1 MTESRTIAGLVLA
14 AGEGKRFG
22 GLKQLER
29 LGPRLLM
36 EYAVE
41 SMLDVDLIERVA
53 VTLGAG
59 ADEIARTA
67 DLEGAEVVIVADWR
81 EGVAASLRAGF
92 AELAEAADAIVV
104 VPADRP
110 LISAP
115 MITRVIEAW
124 DGTAPAVQATH
135 NGAHGYPL
143 LLASGLRAAVAG
155 LAGEDDATSIPG
167 VGDLLIECGPNVLF
181 DVDLAEDLEE
191 LRDSAVGGATE

>member
-14 AGEGKRFG
+14 AGEGRRFG

-41 SMLDVDLIERVA
+41 SMLDVDLIDRVA

-59 ADEIARTA
+59 ADEIVRTA
-67 DLEGAEVVIVADWR
+67 DLEGAEVVMVADWR

-92 AELAEAADAIVV
+92 AELVGTADAIVV

-124 DGTAPAVQATH
+124 DGIAPAVQATH
-135 NGAHGYPL
+135 DGAPGYPL
-143 LLASGLRAAVAG
+143 LFASGLDAAVAG
-155 LAGEDDATSIPG
+155 LAGESAPDSIAGLNP
-167 VGDLLIECGPNVLF
+167 VPVECGPNVLF
-181 DVDLAEDLEE
+181 DVDLVEDLEE
-191 LRDSAVGGATE
+191 LRDSAVGGETE

>member
-59 ADEIARTA
+59 ADEIVRTA
-67 DLEGAEVVIVADWR
+67 DLEGAEVVMVADWR

-92 AELAEAADAIVV
+92 AELVGTADAIVV

-124 DGTAPAVQATH
+124 DGIAPAAQATH
-135 NGAHGYPL
+135 DGAPGYPL
-143 LLASGLRAAVAG
+143 LLASGLDAAVAS
-155 LAGEDDATSIPG
+155 LAGERAPDSIAGLNP
-167 VGDLLIECGPNVLF
+167 VPVECGPNVLF
-181 DVDLAEDLEE
+181 DVDLVEDLEE
-191 LRDSAVGGATE
+191 LRDSAVGGETE

>member
-1 MTESRTIAGLVLA
+1 
-14 AGEGKRFG
+14 
-22 GLKQLER
+22 
-29 LGPRLLM
+29 M
-36 EYAVE
+36 EYSVE
-41 SMLDVDLIERVA
+41 SMLDVDLIDRVA

-59 ADEIARTA
+59 ADEVARRA
-67 DLEGAEVVIVADWR
+67 DLEGAEVVVVADWR

-104 VPADRP
+104 LPADRP

-124 DGTAPAVQATH
+124 DGNAPAVQA
-135 NGAHGYPL
+135 AHDGVPGYPL
-143 LLASGLRAAVAG
+143 LLDSGLRDAVAG
-155 LAGEDDATSIPG
+155 LTGESDAGSLAGLDP
-167 VGDLLIECGPNVLF
+167 LLVECGPNVLF